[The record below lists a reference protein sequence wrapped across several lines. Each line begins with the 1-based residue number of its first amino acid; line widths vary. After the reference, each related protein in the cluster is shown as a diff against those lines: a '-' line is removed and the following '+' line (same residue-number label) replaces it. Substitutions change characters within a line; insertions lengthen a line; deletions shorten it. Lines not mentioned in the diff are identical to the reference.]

1 MKHKVDSPA
10 DEPLAWQRLFFQTWY
25 QKQLNK
31 IVELGSLLR
40 LFARGKRWWRWLKTQ
55 AALVTAAFMLAVGA
69 VSFLSGPPVMQAA
82 VQVPVTVTTLNDEF
96 SGSNNG
102 ACSLREAIQLANG
115 DLTDRGCGTLA
126 ATVISVPSGTITL
139 SLTGTENDGYLQ
151 GPAHNN
157 GINDL
162 DILNGTTVTIT
173 GQSAAATIIQAGTTP
188 DDGTGTVGNGIDR
201 VLHVMGN
208 LTLNN
213 ATIRHGLA
221 VGNNTGQGLG
231 GGIAVR
237 AGTLVVNDSVIT
249 GNTALG
255 SSGNAYDGFSG
266 GIDNANGNVTLNNS
280 SVTNNRSYAGGGG
293 ISTWGKGS
301 GNSAQFYIN
310 GGQIS
315 DNQSRQGA
323 GIMEV
328 SYDQSSGTL
337 DIDGATIMS
346 NTATGGSGGGIAVV
360 PGNDASATVTI
371 ANTTINGNG
380 ANEGGGITISRPGST
395 VDISNTTVTGN
406 SASSG
411 NGAGVNL
418 LADGN
423 LNLSTST
430 ISGNNASASGGGI
443 RVSGTAVVSDSL
455 IHNNAANYGGGLFA
469 TGSSSSVTVRNTTIS
484 GNNNTNAAFG
494 SAGVYASQNASIELV
509 NATITGNTT
518 AGVGEGNGVYL
529 YTGGTVI
536 LKNTIVTNNQN
547 SECTGAGLTGNN
559 NLVDDATCVGSI
571 GTVTNFNASLG
582 NNGGPTQTHAI
593 TPQSNAVDAGSTA
606 DCTASGITQDQRN
619 TINRGVCDIGAFEV
633 GDLQCGIQAAGEP
646 ANYNFFTNVG
656 LNIVNDGTNLD
667 CLLLTETPADHPSA
681 TPNLQTGVF
690 WTIEGLQSDRT
701 SQAAQDFSLDMTL
714 PHAVSPDTDAKI
726 CRHVSGPTWDCDRTS
741 SNATT
746 VTRSG
751 ITSLSDWT
759 IGDNVG
765 PTAVKLSDVNSGS
778 SGFLAALGA
787 LFAGLFGMTW
797 FTLRHRR

>member
-1 MKHKVDSPA
+1 MINKVDSPA
-10 DEPLAWQRLFFQTWY
+10 DKPLAWQRLFFQTWY
-25 QKQLNK
+25 QTQLNK
-31 IVELGSLLR
+31 IVKLGSLLR

-82 VQVPVTVTTLNDEF
+82 VQAPVTVTTLNDEL
-96 SGSNNG
+96 SGSNNA

-115 DLTDRGCGTLA
+115 DLTERGCGTLA

-157 GINDL
+157 AINDL

-201 VLHVMGN
+201 VFHVMGS

-213 ATIRHGLA
+213 ATIRNGLA

-255 SSGNAYDGFSG
+255 SSGNDYDGFSG

-315 DNQSRQGA
+315 NNQSRQGA

-337 DIDGATIMS
+337 NIDGATITS
-346 NTATGGSGGGIAVV
+346 NTASGGGGGGIAVV

-371 ANTTINGNG
+371 ANAAINGNG
-380 ANEGGGITISRPGST
+380 ANEGGGLTISRAGST
-395 VDISNTTVTGN
+395 VDISNSTISGN
-406 SASSG
+406 SASLG

-418 LADGN
+418 VSGN
-423 LNLSTST
+423 LTLSTST

-443 RVSGTAVVSDSL
+443 RASGTMMITDSL
-455 IHNNAANYGGGLFA
+455 IHNNSANYGGGLFA
-469 TGSSSSVTVRNTTIS
+469 TGSSGSVTVKNTTIS
-484 GNNNTNAAFG
+484 GNSNTNTAFG
-494 SAGVYASQNASIELV
+494 SAGVYAAQNASIELV

-529 YTGGTVI
+529 YTGATAV

-547 SECTGAGLTGNN
+547 NECVGAGLTGNN
-559 NLVDDATCVGSI
+559 NLVDDATCGSTL
-571 GTVTNFNASLG
+571 GTVTNFSSTLG
-582 NNGGPTQTHAI
+582 SNGGPTQTHAI
-593 TPQSNAVDAGSTA
+593 TPQSNAVDAGSA
-606 DCTASGITQDQRN
+606 VDCTASGITQDQRN
-619 TINRGVCDIGAFEV
+619 TINRGVCDVGAFEV

-656 LNIVNDGTNLD
+656 LNITNDGTNLD
-667 CLLLTETPADHPSA
+667 CLLLTETPTDHPNA
-681 TPNLQTGVF
+681 TPNLQTGIF
-690 WTIEGLQSDRT
+690 WTIEGLQSDGT
-701 SQAAQDFSLDMTL
+701 SMAAQDFNLDMTL
-714 PHAVSPDTDAKI
+714 PHTVSPDTDAKI
-726 CRHVSGPTWDCDRTS
+726 CKHVSGPTWDCDRTS

-746 VTRSG
+746 VTRGG
-751 ITSLSDWT
+751 ITSLSDWA

-765 PTAVKLSDVNSGS
+765 PTAIKLSESTANSS
-778 SGFLAALGA
+778 SFLATLGA
-787 LFAGLFGMTW
+787 IFAGFFGMTW
-797 FTLRHRR
+797 FTLRRRR